1 VVGVGRSGTTLLRLM
16 LDAHPQM
23 TIPPETHFVPA
34 VIEACRSGARPEGAV
49 EAMTSVRQWGDQG
62 IEPAEMLERLRP
74 LEPLDPGAALRAF
87 YTLQAERQ
95 GKPRWGDKT
104 PVYVESMEAIHE
116 ALPEARFIHLIRDG
130 RDVAL
135 SRARRGFGKNAGG
148 RRAGQ
153 RWRRRILAAR
163 EQSQRLP
170 HYLELRYEDLIED
183 PEGVLRRVCDFAEL
197 DFDPA
202 MLRYHERAAERMA
215 EMARDLPGRDGE
227 SVRPAEERMAAHAM
241 TQKPPSASRI
251 GVWRTEMSA
260 EDAAEFENAAGDLLA
275 ELGYPVREDSRR

>member
-34 VIEACRSGARPEGAV
+34 VIEACRAAARPESAV

-62 IEPAEMLERLRP
+62 IEAAEMLDRMRG
-74 LEPLDPGAALRAF
+74 LESFDAAAALRSF
-87 YTLQAERQ
+87 YALQAERQ

-104 PVYVESMEAIHE
+104 PVYVESMDLIGE

-148 RRAGQ
+148 RRAGE

-163 EQSQRLP
+163 EQSKRLP

-183 PEGVLRRVCDFAEL
+183 SEGNLRRVCDFVEL
-197 DFDPA
+197 EFDPA

-241 TQKPPSASRI
+241 TRKPPSASRI

-260 EDAAEFENAAGDLLA
+260 EDAAEFEQAAGDLLA

>member
-34 VIEACRSGARPEGAV
+34 VIEACRAGARPEGAV

-62 IEPAEMLERLRP
+62 IEPAEMLERLRL
-74 LEPLDPGAALRAF
+74 LEPLDAGGALRAF

-104 PVYVESMEAIHE
+104 PVYVESMEPIHE
-116 ALPEARFIHLIRDG
+116 ALPEARLIHLIRDG

-148 RRAGQ
+148 RRAGE

-183 PEGVLRRVCDFAEL
+183 PEGILRRVCDFVKL
-197 DFDPA
+197 DYDPA
-202 MLRYHERAAERMA
+202 MLRYHERAADRMA

-275 ELGYPVREDSRR
+275 ELGYPVQEGSRR